1 MRNLTRIVTMSA
13 TSLVLLI
20 GAACGQTQEEAEG
33 EAAPAAEDVSDEG
46 QSQDADDEGAG
57 DEGDDDEGADD
68 EGDDDEGDDDEGN

>member
-57 DEGDDDEGADD
+57 DVGNDDDEGADD
-68 EGDDDEGDDDEGN
+68 EGADDDEGN

>member
-1 MRNLTRIVTMSA
+1 MSA

-20 GAACGQTQEEAEG
+20 SAACGQTQEEAEG

-46 QSQDADDEGAG
+46 QSQGADDEGA
-57 DEGDDDEGADD
+57 DDD